1 MIAKQKIT
9 YEYHVTKLKRLQR
22 PRRKT
27 SILKLYFYTHF
38 VNFEEGLFG
47 IVAIPEKDRQRHPGW
62 KQLPLRLRAVAIARG
77 LEGIEDPALGLES
90 LCSGLVK
97 PPACDWISL

>member
-1 MIAKQKIT
+1 MEQWQ
-9 YEYHVTKLKRLQR
+9 Y
-22 PRRKT
+22 RRKIDRD
-27 SILKLYFYTHF
+27 ILAGSNCHSD
-38 VNFEEGLFG
+38 
-47 IVAIPEKDRQRHPGW
+47 I
-62 KQLPLRLRAVAIARG
+62 RLRAVARARG